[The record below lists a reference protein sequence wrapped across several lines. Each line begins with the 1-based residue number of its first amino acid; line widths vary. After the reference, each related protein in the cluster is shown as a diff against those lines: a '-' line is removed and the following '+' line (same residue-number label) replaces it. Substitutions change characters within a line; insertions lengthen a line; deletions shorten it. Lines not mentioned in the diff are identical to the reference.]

1 MCIRD
6 RDTTLERF
14 WEQAIDD
21 PLSWARSPSRHSD
34 AVPWVVQWPAR
45 GVIRAFE
52 GRHRPRP
59 QAAPGLVLH
68 VRDDGLLVAHDL
80 GRDEEWVVA
89 EGLAGDPYVGL
100 RASSADG
107 AFTILNATSSRRIVA
122 TRSGELL
129 AGPWRES
136 WYTWPRGAVDGRF
149 AIRWGRGREARVLEV
164 ATGRE
169 VPVGECEGVLVLPSG
184 EIAVQR
190 DGGTVELL
198 DPGGRHARWL
208 LGSP

>member
-1 MCIRD
+1 M
-6 RDTTLERF
+6 
-14 WEQAIDD
+14 
-21 PLSWARSPSRHSD
+21 
-34 AVPWVVQWPAR
+34 
-45 GVIRAFE
+45 
-52 GRHRPRP
+52 
-59 QAAPGLVLH
+59 
-68 VRDDGLLVAHDL
+68 
-80 GRDEEWVVA
+80 
-89 EGLAGDPYVGL
+89 GL